1 MRKLSRILLA
11 LVVAAS
17 ALALV
22 TCAAK
27 PSSIVLMHDKGGN
40 PDYRPFYDQMGQL
53 SKTATGVSFTQ
64 SPYPDTTTYQA
75 AVRAALP
82 TDKAPDLFTW
92 WSTYRMKD
100 LVRSEEHTSELQSP
114 LI

>member
-1 MRKLSRILLA
+1 
-11 LVVAAS
+11 
-17 ALALV
+17 
-22 TCAAK
+22 
-27 PSSIVLMHDKGGN
+27 
-40 PDYRPFYDQMGQL
+40 MGQL

-92 WSTYRMKD
+92 WSTYPMKD
-100 LVRSEEHTSELQSP
+100 LVDAGLVADLSTYDPHGRGRLR
-114 LI
+114 